1 MANIHVNEII
11 TQQFIDSLNKGIIPW
26 RKGWI
31 NGSVLTGNYVTKKEY
46 SLLNKMLLSHS
57 GLHMSFKQMQEKHA
71 EIVKTCPAHLIGKEI
86 GKKNPYI
93 MTQEKWES
101 LTDSA
106 KFALLSDIITFYKVE
121 DKDTGKKD
129 DEGKPIMEKRFT
141 LRYYKVIWEGYT
153 NLYKPVEPV
162 NTEPRITA
170 CDALMKYY
178 SDREGVR
185 YIEEDGSEAFYRPA
199 TDEIHLPSA
208 SRFKYMEEFYSTAFH
223 ETTHSTGNKKRL
235 DRDMSGGFGSK
246 SYAREELVAEI
257 GASFLTN
264 HFGIRTNEVE
274 ENNIAYVQGWIQ
286 RLQKDPDLIIKAAQ
300 KAQKAVDFIL
310 DGFEEP
316 KEEPKEEEKKRGEKK
331 VKKEK
336 KTPTAKKEGA
346 TKRRS
351 SLEVLA
357 DKLRNSKGGSVTYL
371 PGAMVAVTD
380 SYTMIVTDL
389 KDLHNIPEQNP
400 LPVESIKK
408 LIKSSE
414 TDTSLT
420 LPDKLIPLIKMR
432 VKETGVKR
440 AVPLIKLLNGAVV
453 DVRRLEPALKA
464 VGSNFVCF
472 NSNAP
477 FKPISVHEGN
487 WHTHIIICPMRVE
500 DAVWLDSQSGY
511 VRMTKDGYTRN

>member
-57 GLHMSFKQMQEKHA
+57 GLHMSFKQMQEKHGS
-71 EIVKTCPAHLIGKEI
+71 IVKKCPAHLIGKEI

-101 LTDSA
+101 LTESA
-106 KFALLSDIITFYKVE
+106 RFSLLSDIVTFYKVE

-129 DEGKPIMEKRFT
+129 DEGNPIMEKRFT

-153 NLYKPVEPV
+153 SLYKPVEPV
-162 NTEPRITA
+162 NTEPRIA
-170 CDALMKYY
+170 SCDALMKYY

-316 KEEPKEEEKKRGEKK
+316 KEEPKEDPKPSKP
-331 VKKEK
+331 VK
-336 KTPTAKKEGA
+336 
-346 TKRRS
+346 TKRYLLGYFDDSEEVIAKRFDGYDVEYNNTLYFVHKS
-351 SLEVLA
+351 PKGTCWQVSCPRTGRLLTNRLVSGWNTRKEAVDAIHDIHPKYIKVLA
-357 DKLRNSKGGSVTYL
+357 KG
-371 PGAMVAVTD
+371 VA
-380 SYTMIVTDL
+380 
-389 KDLHNIPEQNP
+389 EQ
-400 LPVESIKK
+400 EATFKK
-408 LIKSSE
+408 CI
-414 TDTSLT
+414 
-420 LPDKLIPLIKMR
+420 R
-432 VKETGVKR
+432 
-440 AVPLIKLLNGAVV
+440 
-453 DVRRLEPALKA
+453 KA
-464 VGSNFVCF
+464 E
-472 NSNAP
+472 
-477 FKPISVHEGN
+477 KH
-487 WHTHIIICPMRVE
+487 
-500 DAVWLDSQSGY
+500 
-511 VRMTKDGYTRN
+511 